1 MSSPPLPNT
10 QSASVPA
17 QAKAGESATLTVLPV
32 TSKEDQRRFLNLPWS
47 LYDND
52 PNWVPPLLTEQEKI
66 FAPDNP
72 FFDHA
77 SCQRWLA
84 LRGKTPV
91 GRISAQI
98 DQLHLEHHQDQAGF
112 FGMIEAED
120 RQETYDALFA
130 AAETWLKDQGMRR
143 ALGPFNLSINQECGM
158 LVEGFDTRPSMLMG
172 HALPYMPR
180 RVEQSG
186 YHKEQDLIAFMI
198 AADAPP
204 TPIRN
209 LVLKKTAKRISTR
222 TVSKK
227 GFQEEL
233 ALVFEIFNDAWAG
246 NWGFVP
252 FTGREIVQ
260 LGKDLKPILNADFVR
275 IASVD
280 GEPAA
285 FMAILPNINEV
296 IADLN
301 GRLLPFGWLKLLWRM
316 TVRYPKSARMLL
328 MGVRKEYQDSLLGA
342 GLAYRLICDTQE
354 AVLKRGI
361 RKVELSWVLESNIG
375 VRDII
380 REFGG
385 VEYKRYRIFGKD
397 L

>member
-1 MSSPPLPNT
+1 M
-10 QSASVPA
+10 
-17 QAKAGESATLTVLPV
+17 
-32 TSKEDQRRFLNLPWS
+32 
-47 LYDND
+47 
-52 PNWVPPLLTEQEKI
+52 
-66 FAPDNP
+66 
-72 FFDHA
+72 
-77 SCQRWLA
+77 
-84 LRGKTPV
+84 RGKRPV

-98 DQLHLEHHQDQAGF
+98 DQLHLERHRDNAGF

-120 RQETYDALFA
+120 QQETYDLLFN
-130 AAETWLKDQGMRR
+130 AAESWLASQGMRR
-143 ALGPFNLSINQECGM
+143 VMGPFNLSINQECGM

-172 HALPYMPR
+172 HALPYMPM

-186 YHKEQDLIAFMI
+186 YRKEQDLIAFMI
-198 AADAPP
+198 EADAPP
-204 TPIRN
+204 TPVRN
-209 LVLKKTAKRISTR
+209 VVLKKTAKRISTR

-227 GFQEEL
+227 QFQQEL
-233 ALVFEIFNDAWAG
+233 GLVFAIYNDAWAD

-252 FTGREIVQ
+252 FTDREIQQ
-260 LGKDLKPILNADFVR
+260 LGKDLQPVLNADFVR

-280 GEPAA
+280 GKPAA
-285 FMAILPNINEV
+285 FMAILPNINEA

-316 TVRYPKSARMLL
+316 TVGYPKSARMLL
-328 MGVRKEYQDSLLGA
+328 MGVRKQYQDSLLGA

-361 RKVELSWVLESNIG
+361 RQVELSWVLENNIG

-385 VEYKRYRIFGKD
+385 VEYKRYRIFSKEI
-397 L
+397 